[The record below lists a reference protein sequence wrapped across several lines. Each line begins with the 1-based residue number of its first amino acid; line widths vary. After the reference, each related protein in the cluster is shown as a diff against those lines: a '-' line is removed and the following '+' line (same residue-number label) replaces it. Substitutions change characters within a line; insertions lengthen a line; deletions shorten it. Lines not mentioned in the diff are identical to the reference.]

1 MRTLECAIE
10 RKDGVT
16 VFRPAGRIDSG
27 VTDHFEKLMNDEVRK
42 TTHSVVLD
50 MSEVTF
56 IASSTLRVMLTT
68 TRRLRARKSRFV
80 VSGALPHITGIMNTA
95 GFDRMLRI
103 RSELSEAIAEAA
115 GPAAQAAAASA
126 PAPADALAAEAA
138 APAAAAWAPAPAPA
152 VPGGGAAAPAG
163 GPRPGTGQQAE
174 TPGEAPVP
182 WGRRALGWLLRGT
195 LRVLSGRRQ
204 RPAQH

>member
-138 APAAAAWAPAPAPA
+138 AAT
-152 VPGGGAAAPAG
+152 AG
-163 GPRPGTGQQAE
+163 GQPAGTGQQAE

-195 LRVLSGRRQ
+195 LWVLSGRRQ
-204 RPAQH
+204 RPARH